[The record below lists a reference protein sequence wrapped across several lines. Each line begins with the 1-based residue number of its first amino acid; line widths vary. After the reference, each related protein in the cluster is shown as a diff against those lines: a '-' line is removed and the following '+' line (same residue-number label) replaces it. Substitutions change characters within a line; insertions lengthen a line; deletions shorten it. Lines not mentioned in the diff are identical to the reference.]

1 MENLFRFLWKS
12 HKHLTHNLQQEQ
24 QLRMSLAG
32 ALVIP
37 CAACGWIH
45 RHGLAHP
52 LPPLCE
58 AARLKRRETT
68 TTERGHVKRARTQH
82 QERRTYEKRR
92 REVSYRFSMFKVQ
105 AARRGKTVE
114 LQRHEFARILRQQCF
129 YCSSTGRIGVDRVQ
143 NDGHYTLAN
152 SVPCCASCN
161 YMKGG
166 MRLREFAEHAH
177 RVGQQLGGRS
187 RSRSMP

>member
-1 MENLFRFLWKS
+1 MINRHQRAAVIFSPSVTQQDSRDFRGESFQISVEVPYIS
-12 HKHLTHNLQQEQ
+12 HTHLQQEQ
-24 QLRMSLAG
+24 QLRISLAG
-32 ALVIP
+32 ALAIP

-92 REVSYRFSMFKVQ
+92 REVNYRFSMFKVQ

-129 YCSSTGRIGVDRVQ
+129 YCSSTEWIGVDRVQ
-143 NDGHYTLAN
+143 NDGHRAITLAN
-152 SVPCCASCN
+152 FVPCCAS
-161 YMKGG
+161 
-166 MRLREFAEHAH
+166 
-177 RVGQQLGGRS
+177 
-187 RSRSMP
+187 

>member
-1 MENLFRFLWKS
+1 
-12 HKHLTHNLQQEQ
+12 
-24 QLRMSLAG
+24 MSLAG

-82 QERRTYEKRR
+82 QERCTYEERR
-92 REVSYRFSMFKVQ
+92 REVRYCLSMFKVQ
-105 AARRGKTVE
+105 AARREKTVE
-114 LQRHEFARILRQQCF
+114 LPCHEFARILRQQCF
-129 YCSSTGRIGVDRVQ
+129 YCSSTERIGVDRVQ
-143 NDGHYTLAN
+143 NNGHYMLAN
-152 SVPCCASCN
+152 SVPCWAPCN

-166 MRLREFAEHAH
+166 MRLRDFAKRACL
-177 RVGQQLGGRS
+177 LGARMGALS
-187 RSRSMP
+187 RSKSMP